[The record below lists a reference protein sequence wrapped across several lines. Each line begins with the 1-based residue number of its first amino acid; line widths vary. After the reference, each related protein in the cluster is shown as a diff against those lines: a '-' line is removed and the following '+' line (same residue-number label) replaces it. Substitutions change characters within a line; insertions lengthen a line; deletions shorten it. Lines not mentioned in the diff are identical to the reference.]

1 MTKAEVE
8 RFIEGAI
15 WRMKEKAQWDYCLS
29 NLIGVSV
36 GRLFDKSATFPPIY
50 EVYPT
55 LFKEEAEKIQ
65 EEEDNDT
72 SSINNFMAFAMA
84 HNKKI

>member
-1 MTKAEVE
+1 
-8 RFIEGAI
+8 
-15 WRMKEKAQWDYCLS
+15 MKEKAQWDYQLS

-55 LFKEEAEKIQ
+55 LFKEEAEQIQ
-65 EEEDNDT
+65 EEKDNDT

-84 HNKKI
+84 HNKKIQRELKSISETKNNE

>member
-1 MTKAEVE
+1 
-8 RFIEGAI
+8 
-15 WRMKEKAQWDYCLS
+15 MKEKAQWDYSLA

-55 LFKEEAEKIQ
+55 LFKEEAERIQ

-84 HNKKI
+84 HNKKIQRELREKNEQC